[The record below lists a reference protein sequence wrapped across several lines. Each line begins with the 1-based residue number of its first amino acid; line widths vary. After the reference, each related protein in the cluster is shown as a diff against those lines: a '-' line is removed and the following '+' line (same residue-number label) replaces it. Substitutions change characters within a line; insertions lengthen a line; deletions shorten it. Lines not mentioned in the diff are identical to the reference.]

1 MKKLLMA
8 MAITASMAMASV
20 CAAAGEGAVLT
31 KEQKAAEAFF
41 SGMNG
46 VAEITYAQATTGLD
60 PELKA
65 KVTEQAYNNIKKN
78 VKDKF
83 GACKETKFVA
93 FIRGGNLDRV
103 EYLGKYAKE
112 EAVGMAFFFNP
123 AGKIV
128 SFSLS
133 PIKKPAPAPTPAPAP
148 AKPAK

>member
-41 SGMNG
+41 NGING
-46 VAEITYAQATTGLD
+46 VPEVTYTQATSGLL

-65 KVTEQAYNNIKKN
+65 KVTEQVYNNLKKN

-83 GACKETKFVA
+83 GSCKSTKFVA
-93 FIRGGNLDRV
+93 FVRGGNFDRV

-112 EAVGMAFFFNP
+112 DTVGMAFFFNP
-123 AGKIV
+123 AGKIIN
-128 SFSLS
+128 FSLT
-133 PIKKPAPAPTPAPAP
+133 PIKQTAPAAP
-148 AKPAK
+148 AKK